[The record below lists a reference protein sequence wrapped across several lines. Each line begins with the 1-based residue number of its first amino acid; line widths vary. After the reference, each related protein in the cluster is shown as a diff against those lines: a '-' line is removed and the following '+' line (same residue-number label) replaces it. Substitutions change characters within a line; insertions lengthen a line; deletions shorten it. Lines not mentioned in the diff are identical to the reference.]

1 MKTQTAALNQATNS
15 LPKAS
20 QANTSPCR
28 ASYNPQT
35 NPALV
40 QSLLSRNNRF
50 YISACCKFMLLLFDF
65 LLLIIYTEV
74 VSHKC
79 QENSLQA
86 VIKDILQLGKD
97 AARSYVLIFSFT
109 LAIIQVNDK
118 TNVMHVLV
126 KSYCM

>member
-35 NPALV
+35 K
-40 QSLLSRNNRF
+40 QSLLSCNNRF

-118 TNVMHVLV
+118 TNGIHVLV

>member
-86 VIKDILQLGKD
+86 VIKVYYNSVKD

-118 TNVMHVLV
+118 TNVIQVLV